1 MGVVIFNFTA
11 KGIKMRDQEK
21 KKIKRQTTKSLYKTG
36 TAATNQRQSLP
47 SSFLAIGFSLTEI
60 LVTLTIVGTL
70 ALVAGSIYSKAR
82 DAPFKAGQKLELSEL
97 SKALHFARQV
107 DGGYHQKIFTMGYR
121 PSKFLLA
128 GVGFRYL
135 DTDAICC
142 TSQGFPQN
150 AQEALTK
157 SSEFF
162 TLNKDIYDSS
172 KAESSVKNHQI
183 CDRSQLCTYKV
194 QAQNMHYFTGGVGFS
209 SAAAIGDSECNIFK
223 VRGTAHCTCNTF
235 VLSSRIPVRHRLIR
249 ASIRAYMN
257 EEGFFCRQDVGR
269 LGGDGTYKLY

>member
-1 MGVVIFNFTA
+1 M
-11 KGIKMRDQEK
+11 K
-21 KKIKRQTTKSLYKTG
+21 KKNGNKKGS
-36 TAATNQRQSLP
+36 NPP
-47 SSFLAIGFSLTEI
+47 SNPLSNSWAFSLTEI

-70 ALVAGSIYSKAR
+70 VLVAGSIYSKAR
-82 DAPFKAGQKLELSEL
+82 DAPFKAGQKLEMSEL

-128 GVGFRYL
+128 GVGFRYS

-142 TSQGFPQN
+142 TSLGFPQN

-194 QAQNMHYFTGGVGFS
+194 HAQHMHRFTGGLRFPGS
-209 SAAAIGDSECNIFK
+209 SAIGDSECNVFK
-223 VRGTAHCTCNTF
+223 VRGDARCTCSTF
-235 VLSSRIPVRHRLIR
+235 VLSSRIPVRQWRS
-249 ASIRAYMN
+249 SIRAFMN

-269 LGGDGTYKLY
+269 LGGDDTYKLY